1 MSQGQAVPFA
11 GKWHHFTVRTDGEKV
26 VPEPHGDAEH
36 TETWES
42 EVMIP
47 FAVERTVYA
56 FGGPLPDQASLSS
69 KMNKVF
75 TATQLVDNEDVKG
88 MVLVIYQT
96 EILQCCKLYANI

>member
-11 GKWHHFTVRTDGEKV
+11 GKWQRFTVRNDGEKV
-26 VPEPHGDAEH
+26 VPEPYGDTEQ

-56 FGGPLPDQASLSS
+56 FGGPLPSKLHVTLPFYFSS
-69 KMNKVF
+69 KKKNNYCSYSKFFEYVVAF
-75 TATQLVDNEDVKG
+75 PLEYNHNLSIST
-88 MVLVIYQT
+88 
-96 EILQCCKLYANI
+96 

>member
-56 FGGPLPDQASLSS
+56 FGGPLPDQSSLSS

-75 TATQLVDNEDVKG
+75 PCYPLSLLLVQKSLNIPF
-88 MVLVIYQT
+88 L
-96 EILQCCKLYANI
+96 ILTLLHPMAAL